1 MPLHLADSSDVPA
14 VIALVNLAYRGTDGG
29 GRDWAT
35 ESGYI
40 VGDRLTE
47 KLLADDLARNPEARL
62 LLWRDDPEGE
72 LLGCV
77 WLEPVAEAC
86 SSSEV
91 AQTEAG
97 AWYLGMLT
105 VRPDLQERKLGRAIL
120 EAAEAWAV
128 AHGARR
134 ARMTVVNIRRGL
146 IAWYERRGYQLTG
159 ETLAFPYDDNRFG
172 TPTRQDLSF
181 VVLERALV

>member
-1 MPLHLADSSDVPA
+1 MPLHLADSSDIPA

-47 KLLADDLARNPEARL
+47 ALLAADLAKSPDAQL

-77 WLEPVAEAC
+77 WLEP
-86 SSSEV
+86 
-91 AQTEAG
+91 G
-97 AWYLGMLT
+97 ADHSWYLGMLT
-105 VRPDLQERKLGRAIL
+105 VRPDLQERRLGRTIL
-120 EAAEAWAV
+120 EAAEAWA
-128 AHGARR
+128 AARGAQRV
-134 ARMTVVNIRRGL
+134 RMTVVNIREGL
-146 IAWYERRGYQLTG
+146 IAWYERRGYRLTD
-159 ETLAFPYDDNRFG
+159 ETLPFPYDDNRFG